1 MGEPGRF
8 LSARWLHLAMLNY
21 EVDPAVLVPRVPV
34 GTTLDTEDGRTFVSL
49 VGFRFL
55 DTRLL
60 GVPIPFH
67 RDFDE
72 VNLRFYVRR
81 QVPGGEPRRGV
92 VFIKELVP
100 RWALA
105 AVARLVYNENY
116 QALPMDHSIDL
127 GPTGGSVAYRWRHRG
142 RWNGLSV
149 TVEGAPGLTAPEAHE
164 TFITEHYWGYARQ
177 PDGGT
182 LEYQVEHPRWQ
193 VWCATASTLDLDVA
207 GLYGAELA
215 RFLSGAPFSALLAE
229 GSEIVVRRG
238 RRIA

>member
-1 MGEPGRF
+1 VKVPGRF
-8 LSARWLHLAMLNY
+8 LTARWRHLAMLNY
-21 EVDPAVLVPRVPV
+21 EVDPAVLAHRVPA
-34 GTTLDTEDGRTFVSL
+34 GTELDTFDGRTFVSL

-81 QVPGGEPRRGV
+81 EGPGGEVRRGV
-92 VFIKELVP
+92 VFVKELVP

-105 AVARLVYNENY
+105 AVARWVYNENY
-116 QALPMDHSIDL
+116 QALPMDHAIEL
-127 GPTGGSVAYRWRHRG
+127 GPKGGRVGYRWRHGG
-142 RWNGLSV
+142 RWQGLAV
-149 TVEGAPGLTAPEAHE
+149 DVEGAPELTSAGSVE

-177 PDGGT
+177 RDGGT
-182 LEYQVEHPRWQ
+182 IEYQVEHPRWQ
-193 VWCATASTLDLDVA
+193 VWRATHAELELDVA

-215 RFLSGAPFSALLAE
+215 PALAGLPHSALLAD

-238 RRIA
+238 RRID